1 MEDRVRNL
9 EITVAVMGTQ
19 LSDMKEAI
27 ERNTEAQQQVALA
40 LAAVK
45 DGKAVL
51 VGVGLALGSII
62 SMLISWF
69 KG

>member
-45 DGKAVL
+45 GGKAVL